1 MPTTAPFETTLSTQ
15 DFETSG
21 LEFCVSQ
28 LMTSSF
34 LPRTPPSPLI
44 FFASSRAA
52 VSAGLSNG
60 AIWPLRSAA
69 KPMTIGFFAAFA
81 PVRRRHPDGRDGDG
95 RDEPDGADD
104 APPLRTPHAA
114 LPSVLLDE
122 VNCVNRARP
131 RSASSRGG
139 SRQSESSKS
148 FPNVPSSEKTSRS

>member
-1 MPTTAPFETTLSTQ
+1 MHGAIVSIPLARNSWIAAVAKSTSQVTIPTTAPFETTLSTQ
-15 DFETSG
+15 DLETSG
-21 LEFCVSQ
+21 FEFCVSQ

-81 PVRRRHPDGRDGDG
+81 PVAAVTPTAATAMAATS
-95 RDEPDGADD
+95 PT
-104 APPLRTPHAA
+104 APTMPHLLVPLM
-114 LPSVLLDE
+114 LPSLRCCLT
-122 VNCVNRARP
+122 
-131 RSASSRGG
+131 
-139 SRQSESSKS
+139 KS
-148 FPNVPSSEKTSRS
+148 TA